1 MENPKTRT
9 MRRAV
14 QTLGGAKA
22 LADAFGVKREL
33 VESWLAGVASPSN
46 AHYLA
51 ALDIVAHGSL
61 GAAQRFAK
69 KVV

>member
-14 QTLGGAKA
+14 HTLGGAKA
-22 LADAFGVKREL
+22 LADAFGVKPEL
-33 VESWLAGVASPSN
+33 VESWLAGTASPGN

-61 GAAQRFAK
+61 GEGPKGSRK
-69 KVV
+69 K

>member
-22 LADAFGVKREL
+22 LAHAFGVKPEL
-33 VESWLAGVASPSN
+33 VESWLAGTASPGN

-61 GAAQRFAK
+61 GEGPKGSRK
-69 KVV
+69 K

>member
-22 LADAFGVKREL
+22 LADAFGVKPEL
-33 VESWLAGVASPSN
+33 VESWLAGTASPGN

-61 GAAQRFAK
+61 GEGPKGSRK
-69 KVV
+69 R

>member
-22 LADAFGVKREL
+22 LAHAFGVKPEL
-33 VESWLAGVASPSN
+33 VESWLAGTASPGI

-61 GAAQRFAK
+61 GAGPKGSRRT
-69 KVV
+69 

>member
-22 LADAFGVKREL
+22 LAHAFGVKPEL
-33 VESWLAGVASPSN
+33 VESWLAGTASPGN

-61 GAAQRFAK
+61 GAGPKGSRRT
-69 KVV
+69 

>member
-22 LADAFGVKREL
+22 LAHAFGVKPEL
-33 VESWLAGVASPSN
+33 VESWLAGTASPGD

-61 GAAQRFAK
+61 GAGPKGSRRT
-69 KVV
+69 

>member
-22 LADAFGVKREL
+22 LADAFGVKPEL
-33 VESWLAGVASPSN
+33 VESWLAGTASPGN

-61 GAAQRFAK
+61 GEGPKGSRK
-69 KVV
+69 K